1 MTVRFQRLIIILL
14 SLIFIAGAVILIMIN
29 SKENLVF
36 FFTPTELINSHH
48 KINSQVRIGGF
59 VKKNSLKKSTKNN
72 PYSFIITD
80 NLNDIEVEYKG
91 ILPDLFKEGQGA
103 VTEGILVDKKK
114 ILASKV
120 FAKHDE
126 NYMPSSIKKQL
137 KKSDYWKKD
146 YSSNGILGKNLPN
159 FEIINLFD
167 DSKKLSNVDIN
178 NKQVLINFFASWCA
192 PCKDELPLFFTLK
205 NNYPNMMIVG
215 IDYKDK
221 KSDALKFLEKE
232 GNPYNFVGL
241 DNNGNIGL
249 EFGVFGLPETF
260 LLNNEGKIIYKHLG
274 PLTKKIVRN
283 EIFPILQ

>member
-14 SLIFIAGAVILIMIN
+14 SLIFTAGAVILIMIN

-48 KINSQVRIGGF
+48 NINSQVRIGGF
-59 VKKNSLKKSTKNN
+59 VKNNSLKRNKKNN
-72 PYSFIITD
+72 LYSFVITD

-91 ILPDLFKEGQGA
+91 IVPDLFKEGQGA

-137 KKSDYWKKD
+137 KKSDYWQKD
-146 YSSNGILGKNLPN
+146 YSTSGILEKNLPD
-159 FEIINLFD
+159 FEIIDLFD
-167 DSKKLSNVDIN
+167 DSKKLSNVNIN

-215 IDYKDK
+215 IAYKDK

-241 DNNGNIGL
+241 DNNGDIGL

-260 LLNNEGKIIYKHLG
+260 LLNNEDKIIFKHLG
-274 PLTKKIVRN
+274 PLTKKVVRN
-283 EIFPILQ
+283 EISPLLQ

>member
-14 SLIFIAGAVILIMIN
+14 SLIFTAGAVILIMIN
-29 SKENLVF
+29 SKKNLVF

-48 KINSQVRIGGF
+48 NINSQVRIGGF
-59 VKKNSLKKSTKNN
+59 VKNNSLLRNTKNN
-72 PYSFIITD
+72 LYNFVITD

-103 VTEGILVDKKK
+103 ITEGILIDKKK
-114 ILASKV
+114 ILASKI

-126 NYMPSSIKKQL
+126 NYMPASIKKQL
-137 KKSDYWKKD
+137 KKSNYWKKD
-146 YSSNGILGKNLPN
+146 YSTSGILGKNLPN
-159 FEIINLFD
+159 FEIISLFD
-167 DSKKLSNVDIN
+167 DSEKISNVDIN
-178 NKQVLINFFASWCA
+178 NRQVLINFFASWCA
-192 PCKDELPLFFTLK
+192 PCKDELPLFFSLK

-215 IDYKDK
+215 IVYKDK

-241 DNNGNIGL
+241 DGNGDIGL
-249 EFGVFGLPETF
+249 DFRVFGLPETF

-283 EIFPILQ
+283 EISPLLQ

>member
-1 MTVRFQRLIIILL
+1 MTVRFQRLIIILI
-14 SLIFIAGAVILIMIN
+14 SLIFIAGAVILVMIN

-48 KINSQVRIGGF
+48 NINSQVRIGGF
-59 VKKNSLKKSTKNN
+59 VKNNSLQRNTKNN
-72 PYSFIITD
+72 LYSFVITD

-114 ILASKV
+114 ILASRV

-146 YSSNGILGKNLPN
+146 YSSSYIPGKNLPD

-167 DSKKLSNVDIN
+167 ESLKLSNVDIK
-178 NKQVLINFFASWCA
+178 NKLVLINFFASWCA
-192 PCKDELPLFFTLK
+192 PCKDELPLLFTLK
-205 NNYPNMMIVG
+205 NNYPNMMIIG

-221 KSDALKFLEKE
+221 KSDALKFLERE
-232 GNPYNFVGL
+232 GNPYDFVGL

-260 LLNNEGKIIYKHLG
+260 ILNNGGKIIYKHLG
-274 PLTKKIVRN
+274 PVTKKVVRN
-283 EIFPILQ
+283 EIFPLLQ

>member
-1 MTVRFQRLIIILL
+1 L
-14 SLIFIAGAVILIMIN
+14 SLIFVAGAVILIMIN
-29 SKENLVF
+29 SKKNLVF
-36 FFTPTELINSHH
+36 FFTPTELINSSH

-59 VKKNSLKKSTKNN
+59 VKNNSLKTNTKNN
-72 PYSFIITD
+72 LYIFVITD
-80 NLNDIEVEYKG
+80 NLNDIEVEYRG

-103 VTEGILVDKKK
+103 VTEGILVNKKK

-126 NYMPSSIKKQL
+126 NYMPSSIKKEL

-146 YSSNGILGKNLPN
+146 YSSSDMLDKNLPN

-167 DSKKLSNVDIN
+167 ESKKLSNTDIN

-192 PCKDELPLFFTLK
+192 PCKDELPLFFILK
-205 NNYPNMMIVG
+205 NNQPNMMIVG

-221 KSDALKFLEKE
+221 KSDALKFFEEE
-232 GNPYNFVGL
+232 GNPYHFVGL
-241 DNNGNIGL
+241 DNNGNIGY

-260 LLNNEGKIIYKHLG
+260 LTNNEGKIIYKHLG
-274 PLTKKIVRN
+274 PLSKKVVQN
-283 EIFPILQ
+283 EILPLLQ

>member
-1 MTVRFQRLIIILL
+1 MTLRFQRLIIILL
-14 SLIFIAGAVILIMIN
+14 SLIFIAGAIILIMIN

-59 VKKNSLKKSTKNN
+59 VKNNSLKTNTKNN
-72 PYSFIITD
+72 LYSFVITD

-91 ILPDLFKEGQGA
+91 ILPDLFKEGSGA
-103 VTEGILVDKKK
+103 VTEGTLVNKKK

-126 NYMPSSIKKQL
+126 NYMPSSIKKEL

-146 YSSNGILGKNLPN
+146 YSSSDMLDKNLPN

-167 DSKKLSNVDIN
+167 ESKKLSNIDIN
-178 NKQVLINFFASWCA
+178 NKQVLINFFSSWCI
-192 PCKDELPLFFTLK
+192 PCKDELPLFFILK
-205 NNYPNMMIVG
+205 NNHPNMMIVG

-221 KSDALKFLEKE
+221 KPDALKFLEKE

-260 LLNNEGKIIYKHLG
+260 LTNKEGKIIYKHLG
-274 PLTKKIVRN
+274 PLTKKVVRS
-283 EIFPILQ
+283 EISPLLQ

>member
-14 SLIFIAGAVILIMIN
+14 SLIFIAGAVILIMMN
-29 SKENLVF
+29 AKENLIF
-36 FFTPTELINSHH
+36 FFTPTELVNSHH
-48 KINSQVRIGGF
+48 KINSQIRIGGF
-59 VKKNSLKKSTKNN
+59 VKENSLKKNTENDL
-72 PYSFIITD
+72 YSFIITD

-103 VTEGILVDKKK
+103 VTEGILVNKKK
-114 ILASKV
+114 ISASKV

-126 NYMPSSIKKQL
+126 NYMPSSIKQQL

-146 YSSNGILGKNLPN
+146 YSTSSIFEKNLPN

-167 DSKKLSNVDIN
+167 NSKKLSNVNIN

-192 PCKDELPLFFTLK
+192 PCKDELPLFFTLRNK
-205 NNYPNMMIVG
+205 HPNMMIVG
-215 IDYKDK
+215 IAYKDK

-241 DNNGNIGL
+241 DNNGKIGL

-260 LLNNEGKIIYKHLG
+260 LLNNEDKIIYKHLG
-274 PLTKKIVRN
+274 PLTKKVFRN
-283 EIFPILQ
+283 EIFPLLQ

>member
-36 FFTPTELINSHH
+36 FFTPTELVNSHH

-59 VKKNSLKKSTKNN
+59 VKNNSLKTNIKDSF
-72 PYSFIITD
+72 YSFIITD

-103 VTEGILVDKKK
+103 VTEGTLVDKKK

-146 YSSNGILGKNLPN
+146 YSSSYIPGKNLPD

-167 DSKKLSNVDIN
+167 ESLKLSNVDIK
-178 NKQVLINFFASWCA
+178 NKLVLINFFASWCA
-192 PCKDELPLFFTLK
+192 PCKDELPLLFTLK
-205 NNYPNMMIVG
+205 NKYPNMMIVG

-232 GNPYNFVGL
+232 GNPYHFVGL

-260 LLNNEGKIIYKHLG
+260 ILNNGGKIIYKHLG
-274 PLTKKIVRN
+274 PVTKKVDRN
-283 EIFPILQ
+283 EISPLLQ

>member
-1 MTVRFQRLIIILL
+1 MTVRFQRLLIILL
-14 SLIFIAGAVILIMIN
+14 SLIFIAGAVILILIN

-36 FFTPTELINSHH
+36 FFTPSELVDSNH
-48 KINSQVRIGGF
+48 KINSKVRIGGF
-59 VKKNSLKKSTKNN
+59 VKNNSLNKDLENN
-72 PYSFIITD
+72 LYSFIITD
-80 NLNDIEVEYKG
+80 NLIDIEVEYKG

-103 VTEGILVDKKK
+103 VTEGILVNKKK
-114 ILASKV
+114 ISASKV

-137 KKSDYWKKD
+137 KKSDYWKKN
-146 YSSNGILGKNLPN
+146 YSASGILGENLPN
-159 FEIINLFD
+159 FKIINIFD

-192 PCKDELPLFFTLK
+192 PCKDELPIFFTLK
-205 NNYPNMMIVG
+205 NNYPNLIIVG
-215 IDYKDK
+215 IAYKDK
-221 KSDALKFLEKE
+221 KNDALKFLAKE

-260 LLNNEGKIIYKHLG
+260 LLNNEDKIIYKHLG
-274 PLTKKIVRN
+274 PLTKKVIRN
-283 EIFPILQ
+283 EIYPLLQ

>member
-14 SLIFIAGAVILIMIN
+14 SLIFIAGAVILVLIN

-36 FFTPTELINSHH
+36 FFTPTELVNSHH
-48 KINSQVRIGGF
+48 KINSQIRIGGF
-59 VKKNSLKKSTKNN
+59 VKESSLKKNTKNN
-72 PYSFIITD
+72 LYSFIITD

-114 ILASKV
+114 ISASKV

-146 YSSNGILGKNLPN
+146 YSSSGILGKNLPN

-260 LLNNEGKIIYKHLG
+260 LLSNEDKIIYKHLG
-274 PLTKKIVRN
+274 PLTKKVFRN
-283 EIFPILQ
+283 EIFPLLQ

>member
-48 KINSQVRIGGF
+48 NIDSQVRIGGF
-59 VKKNSLKKSTKNN
+59 IKSNSLKTNTKNSLYN
-72 PYSFIITD
+72 FEITD

-103 VTEGILVDKKK
+103 VVEGTLVDKKK
-114 ILASKV
+114 ILASRV

-146 YSSNGILGKNLPN
+146 YSSNDIFEKNLPN

-167 DSKKLSNVDIN
+167 ESKKLSNADLN

-192 PCKDELPLFFTLK
+192 PCKDELPLIFALK

-221 KSDALKFLEKE
+221 KSDAVKFLEKE
-232 GNPYNFVGL
+232 GNPYHFVGL

-249 EFGVFGLPETF
+249 EFEVLGLPETF
-260 LLNNEGKIIYKHLG
+260 LLNNEGKIVYKHLG
-274 PLTKKIVRN
+274 PLTKKVVRN
-283 EIFPILQ
+283 EISHLLQ

>member
-14 SLIFIAGAVILIMIN
+14 SLIFIAGAVILIIIN

-59 VKKNSLKKSTKNN
+59 VKKKSLKTNIKNN
-72 PYSFIITD
+72 LYSFVITD
-80 NLNDIEVEYKG
+80 NLNNIDAEYKG

-103 VTEGILVDKKK
+103 VIEGILVDKKK
-114 ILASKV
+114 ILALKV

-126 NYMPSSIKKQL
+126 NYMPSSIKKEL
-137 KKSDYWKKD
+137 EKSDYWKKD
-146 YSSNGILGKNLPN
+146 YSSSDMLDKNLPN

-274 PLTKKIVRN
+274 PLTKKVVRN
-283 EIFPILQ
+283 EISPLLQ

>member
-1 MTVRFQRLIIILL
+1 MMKITCHLQLKNSSKNQIIGKKIILQ
-14 SLIFIAGAVILIMIN
+14 AVCL
-29 SKENLVF
+29 
-36 FFTPTELINSHH
+36 
-48 KINSQVRIGGF
+48 
-59 VKKNSLKKSTKNN
+59 
-72 PYSFIITD
+72 D
-80 NLNDIEVEYKG
+80 
-91 ILPDLFKEGQGA
+91 
-103 VTEGILVDKKK
+103 
-114 ILASKV
+114 
-120 FAKHDE
+120 
-126 NYMPSSIKKQL
+126 
-137 KKSDYWKKD
+137 
-146 YSSNGILGKNLPN
+146 KNLPN

-221 KSDALKFLEKE
+221 KSDALKFLEKKE
-232 GNPYNFVGL
+232 IRIILLAL

-274 PLTKKIVRN
+274 PLTKKVVRN
-283 EIFPILQ
+283 EILPSFAIDFLFSSNFCFINLWSRQIVSFVIH

>member
-14 SLIFIAGAVILIMIN
+14 SLIFTAGGVILIMIN
-29 SKENLVF
+29 SKENLIF

-48 KINSQVRIGGF
+48 NIDSQVRIGGF
-59 VKKNSLKKSTKNN
+59 VKNNSLKRDIKNN
-72 PYSFIITD
+72 LYSFVITD

-103 VTEGILVDKKK
+103 ITEGILIDKKK
-114 ILASKV
+114 ILASKI

-126 NYMPSSIKKQL
+126 NYMPASIKKQL
-137 KKSDYWKKD
+137 KKSNYWKKD
-146 YSSNGILGKNLPN
+146 YSTSGILGKNLPN
-159 FEIINLFD
+159 FEIISLFD
-167 DSKKLSNVDIN
+167 DSEKISNVDIN
-178 NKQVLINFFASWCA
+178 NRQVLINFFASWCA
-192 PCKDELPLFFTLK
+192 PCKDELPLFFSLK

-215 IDYKDK
+215 IVYKDK

-241 DNNGNIGL
+241 DGNGDIGL
-249 EFGVFGLPETF
+249 DFRVFGLPETF

-283 EIFPILQ
+283 EISPLLQ

>member
-14 SLIFIAGAVILIMIN
+14 SLIFTAGGVSLIMIN
-29 SKENLVF
+29 SKENLIF
-36 FFTPTELINSHH
+36 FFTPTELIQSHH
-48 KINSQVRIGGF
+48 NINSQVRIGGF
-59 VKKNSLKKSTKNN
+59 VKNNSLLRNTKNN
-72 PYSFIITD
+72 LYNFVITD

-103 VTEGILVDKKK
+103 ITEGILIDKKK
-114 ILASKV
+114 ILASKI

-126 NYMPSSIKKQL
+126 NYMPASIKKQL
-137 KKSDYWKKD
+137 KKSNYWKKD
-146 YSSNGILGKNLPN
+146 YSTSGILGKNLPN
-159 FEIINLFD
+159 FEIISLFD
-167 DSKKLSNVDIN
+167 DSEKISNVDIN
-178 NKQVLINFFASWCA
+178 NRQVLINFFASWCA
-192 PCKDELPLFFTLK
+192 PCKDELPLFFSLK

-215 IDYKDK
+215 IVYKDK

-241 DNNGNIGL
+241 DGNGDIGL
-249 EFGVFGLPETF
+249 DFRVFGLPETF

-283 EIFPILQ
+283 EISPLLQ

>member
-14 SLIFIAGAVILIMIN
+14 SLIFIAGAVILVMIN

-36 FFTPTELINSHH
+36 FFTPTELVNSHH
-48 KINSQVRIGGF
+48 KINSQIRIGGF
-59 VKKNSLKKSTKNN
+59 VKKNSLKKNTENN
-72 PYSFIITD
+72 LYSFVITD
-80 NLNDIEVEYKG
+80 KLNDIEIEYKG

-114 ILASKV
+114 ISASKV

-146 YSSNGILGKNLPN
+146 YSTSGILEKNLPN

-167 DSKKLSNVDIN
+167 ESKKLSNVDIN
-178 NKQVLINFFASWCA
+178 DKQVLINFFASWCA

-232 GNPYNFVGL
+232 GNPYNFVGS

-260 LLNNEGKIIYKHLG
+260 LTNNKGNIVFKHTG
-274 PLTKKIVRN
+274 PLST
-283 EIFPILQ
+283 EIIQKEILSRL

>member
-1 MTVRFQRLIIILL
+1 MTIRFQRLIIILL

-48 KINSQVRIGGF
+48 KINTQVRIGGF
-59 VKKNSLKKSTKNN
+59 IKKNSLKTDTKNN
-72 PYSFIITD
+72 LYNFVITD
-80 NLNDIEVEYKG
+80 HLNDIKAEYRG
-91 ILPDLFKEGQGA
+91 ILPDLFKEEQGA
-103 VTEGILVDKKK
+103 VIEGTLVNKKK
-114 ILASKV
+114 ILALKV

-137 KKSDYWKKD
+137 EKNDFWKRDYISSDIFD
-146 YSSNGILGKNLPN
+146 KNSPN

-167 DSKKLSNVDIN
+167 GSKKLSNIDIN

-192 PCKDELPLFFTLK
+192 PCKDEHPLLFKLK
-205 NNYPNMMIVG
+205 NNYPNIMIIG

-221 KSDALKFLEKE
+221 KSDAIKFLEKE
-232 GNPYNFVGL
+232 GNPYHFVGS
-241 DNNGNIGL
+241 DNSGDIGL

-260 LLNNEGKIIYKHLG
+260 FINNKGKIIYKHLG
-274 PLTKKIVRN
+274 PLTEKVVQN
-283 EIFPILQ
+283 EIFPLLQ

>member
-1 MTVRFQRLIIILL
+1 MVD
-14 SLIFIAGAVILIMIN
+14 SN
-29 SKENLVF
+29 
-36 FFTPTELINSHH
+36 H
-48 KINSQVRIGGF
+48 KINSKVRIGGF
-59 VKKNSLKKSTKNN
+59 VKNNSLNKDLENN
-72 PYSFIITD
+72 LYSFIITD
-80 NLNDIEVEYKG
+80 NLIDIEVEYKG

-114 ILASKV
+114 ISASKV

-137 KKSDYWKKD
+137 EKSDYWKKD
-146 YSSNGILGKNLPN
+146 YSTSGILGKNLPN

-167 DSKKLSNVDIN
+167 NSKKLSNVDIN

-215 IDYKDK
+215 IAFKDK
-221 KSDALKFLEKE
+221 KADALKFLEKE

-260 LLNNEGKIIYKHLG
+260 LLNNENKIIYTHLG
-274 PLTKKIVRN
+274 PLTKKIFRN
-283 EIFPILQ
+283 EIFPLLQ